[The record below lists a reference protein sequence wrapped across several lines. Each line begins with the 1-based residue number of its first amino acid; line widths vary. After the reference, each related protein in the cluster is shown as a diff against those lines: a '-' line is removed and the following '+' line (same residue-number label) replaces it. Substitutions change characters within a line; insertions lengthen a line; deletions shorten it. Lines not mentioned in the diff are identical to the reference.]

1 MAVPF
6 RKISKTR
13 GRMRRTHYKL
23 DAANTVIC
31 KNCGASI
38 KPHRVCPECGFYKGK
53 NVIEKAEVK
62 EEKVTKPVKTE
73 KKATKPAKKET
84 TKKETEKKETKKAT
98 TKKTEKSSK

>member
-23 DAANTVIC
+23 EAANTVVC

-53 NVIEKAEVK
+53 NVTEKVAK
-62 EEKVTKPVKTE
+62 EEKVVET
-73 KKATKPAKKET
+73 KKATPKA
-84 TKKETEKKETKKAT
+84 KKETKKVEKKTTAKKT
-98 TKKTEKSSK
+98 TKKESK

>member
-23 DAANTVIC
+23 EAANTVVC

-62 EEKVTKPVKTE
+62 EEKVVKTE
-73 KKATKPAKKET
+73 KKTTKPAKKET
-84 TKKETEKKETKKAT
+84 AKKETEKKETKKTTKT

>member
-13 GRMRRTHYKL
+13 GRMRRTHYKIE
-23 DAANTVIC
+23 AANTVLC

-53 NVIEKAEVK
+53 NVVEK
-62 EEKVTKPVKTE
+62 EEASLFTKAAAINMRNSFNHPDFWEIINIYIPADKSKRFNPIW
-73 KKATKPAKKET
+73 KKK
-84 TKKETEKKETKKAT
+84 
-98 TKKTEKSSK
+98 